1 MLSDVLSDAVAEIEE
16 YQRDI
21 PEWYDEHKDHIEI
34 VKKVM
39 VSLQTILDGVP
50 RSYPVNYADTLSEGQ
65 KAWFLATCEAQI
77 ARWVECLRVLG
88 PVTGEEL
95 VKKLDDAIQRQEA
108 LLANRLANE
117 DHEPTEMRDG
127 DGTPPKVF
135 GGQKHGP
142 FGHGGVGTLKS
153 KPGPRRKHA
162 IFTEE

>member
-65 KAWFLATCEAQI
+65 KAWFLATCKAQI

-117 DHEPTEMRDG
+117 DHEPTEMGWRWDAAQSLWG
-127 DGTPPKVF
+127 P
-135 GGQKHGP
+135 KHGP